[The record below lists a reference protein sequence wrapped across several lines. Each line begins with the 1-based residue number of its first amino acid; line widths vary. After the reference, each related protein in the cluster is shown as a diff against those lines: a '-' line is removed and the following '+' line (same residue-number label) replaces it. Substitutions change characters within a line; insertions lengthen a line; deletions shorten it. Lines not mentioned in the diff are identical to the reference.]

1 MRLSSVSP
9 MDSKAQ
15 GMFATT
21 TGSFKNASKHD
32 RSSRSFDPA
41 KNQPAQPDVAPGN
54 DVTEPAAA
62 EPTPKPAE
70 SAQPA
75 SSEPVW
81 FEEFTLGKLV
91 AKDGQWA
98 IEDKHASYTN
108 PFLST
113 PSEKENQTWEEGK
126 FKICARGSSVEF

>member
-1 MRLSSVSP
+1 MRLSSVSK

-41 KNQPAQPDVAPGN
+41 KNQPAQPDV
-54 DVTEPAAA
+54 TELAAA

-91 AKDGQWA
+91 AKDGEWA
-98 IEDKHASYTN
+98 IEDKHVSYTN

-126 FKICARGSSVEF
+126 FKICTRGSSVEF